1 MPSTHVLRHWKN
13 ILRSHDRFLLLDD
26 EVYHIGASL
35 KDLGKRWFA
44 IMKMQETKA
53 EDIIRHLQLQGEP
66 FSNS

>member
-1 MPSTHVLRHWKN
+1 MM
-13 ILRSHDRFLLLDD
+13 RF
-26 EVYHIGASL
+26 HIGASL

-53 EDIIRHLQLQGEP
+53 EDIICHLQVRGEP